1 MTSDKSGEGCRGN
14 RDRSRRGGRG
24 SRGGHGGRG
33 LRSQGLG
40 HGGGGGSGDG
50 DGGDGGGGDGGGGGI
65 VAEHSWRPDC
75 RRGGTG
81 LRRFAGGLTP
91 AQWVEAEEDDDDG
104 HEVQPVYERQVH
116 SAAANHII
124 SSLAV
129 AARHLNSNTGCSLL
143 PDAASVL
150 QTLVEG
156 RAWDSLGNFYDN
168 SLDSIIQRCVRSE
181 ELGACST
188 FIDAINKIHFRT
200 KVERYVVLLI
210 YW

>member
-1 MTSDKSGEGCRGN
+1 MLSLDLTSDKSQEG
-14 RDRSRRGGRG
+14 RRGGE
-24 SRGGHGGRG
+24 GR
-33 LRSQGLG
+33 
-40 HGGGGGSGDG
+40 GGGGGQ
-50 DGGDGGGGDGGGGGI
+50 GGHGLRGQELGDGGGGGGGGGGAGDGI
-65 VAEHSWRPDC
+65 VAEHNWRPDC
-75 RRGGTG
+75 RRGGAG
-81 LRRFAGGLTP
+81 LRRFVGGLTP
-91 AQWVEAEEDDDDG
+91 AQWVEAEEEEDDDDDE
-104 HEVQPVYERQVH
+104 HEIQPVYERQVH

-143 PDAASVL
+143 PDAARVL

-156 RAWDSLGNFYDN
+156 RAWDSMGNFYDN

-200 KVERYVVLLI
+200 KVERYVVLFI
-210 YW
+210 CW